1 MLQYSYFQR
10 THSDLFL
17 FVKLCEVMQIHLYSP
32 RIHSKKDFLKH
43 LARHYTRECKSE
55 EKTQALQ
62 GSQVDKAFKQH
73 EEGYS
78 GGTNAVFFQ
87 KRVWLESQ
95 DGGKRTDHNMKTVA
109 IITGDQV

>member
-10 THSDLFL
+10 AHSDLFL
-17 FVKLCEVMQIHLYSP
+17 FVKLCKVTQFHLYSP
-32 RIHSKKDFLKH
+32 HIHSKKDLLKH

-62 GSQVDKAFKQH
+62 GSQADKALKQH

-78 GGTNAVFFQ
+78 GGANAVFFP
-87 KRVWLESQ
+87 KRV
-95 DGGKRTDHNMKTVA
+95 
-109 IITGDQV
+109 